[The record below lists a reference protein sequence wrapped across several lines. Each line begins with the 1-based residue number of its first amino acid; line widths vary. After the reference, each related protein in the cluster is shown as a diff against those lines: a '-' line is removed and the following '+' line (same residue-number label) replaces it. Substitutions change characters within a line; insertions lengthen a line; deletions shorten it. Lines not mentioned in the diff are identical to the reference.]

1 MKSMRYTEHG
11 AMDVHIDLIL
21 TMRKIYCRGPVVNL
35 GMIHI
40 LVSINQ
46 IVIFKHSDKHHFA
59 KVIDIRESKKEV
71 IAQCYEHP
79 VSLSLYIRCFN
90 IVTNNTNIP
99 FEKNN
104 CLFIPLPVFGRR
116 NQLSLMKEQLI
127 DIQKFCT

>member
-1 MKSMRYTEHG
+1 MRYTVHG

-21 TMRKIYCRGPVVNL
+21 TMRKTYCRGPVVNL

-71 IAQCYEHP
+71 IAQYYEPP

-90 IVTNNTNIP
+90 IVKKILSIFRSFAREKLIVIESYNNN
-99 FEKNN
+99 
-104 CLFIPLPVFGRR
+104 R
-116 NQLSLMKEQLI
+116 
-127 DIQKFCT
+127 